1 MTQLGELAKLPD
13 SMGARVE
20 GDRKPFSLL
29 PREEVRGAGP
39 REAALRSNPG
49 LPQPSWPR
57 IPPAPLRV
65 ASRGLC
71 PGKGATHRSGCPAAE
86 AMDAFPLLG
95 SSLGKGPGC
104 PHTPLG
110 RTETG
115 HAALKR
121 QHADCEPA
129 AAARRQPTGPRR
141 RGWRRRAFPQLLPT
155 GRRPEPPI
163 SGTVPELRRQRTAS
177 ALPIPARP
185 VGRRPRAAL
194 LPWGR
199 SAPWRPS
206 RAVAVGRRNASGK
219 GMSAQPPSASG
230 KRSSLVTRMT
240 RSLRTHLV
248 SSFSSSGPEAGSN
261 TFRLFR
267 LEISVKWQR

>member
-13 SMGARVE
+13 SMGARVA

-39 REAALRSNPG
+39 LEAAVRSKPG
-49 LPQPSWPR
+49 IPQPSWPR
-57 IPPAPLRV
+57 VPPALRR
-65 ASRGLC
+65 AESRGLR
-71 PGKGATHRSGCPAAE
+71 PGKGTPRPSGCPVTE
-86 AMDAFPLLG
+86 AMGAFPLLG

-104 PHTPLG
+104 PRTPLG

-115 HAALKR
+115 HTALKR
-121 QHADCEPA
+121 QHADCELA
-129 AAARRQPTGPRR
+129 AAAHRQRTGPRR
-141 RGWRRRAFPQLLPT
+141 RGWQHRTFPRLLPS

-163 SGTVPELRRQRTAS
+163 SGTVPELRRQCAAP

-206 RAVAVGRRNASGK
+206 RAAAVGRRNVSGN
-219 GMSAQPPSASG
+219 GMSEHAARSAHRDPRRATG
-230 KRSSLVTRMT
+230 AHSSPERHT
-240 RSLRTHLV
+240 V
-248 SSFSSSGPEAGSN
+248 SERN
-261 TFRLFR
+261 
-267 LEISVKWQR
+267 